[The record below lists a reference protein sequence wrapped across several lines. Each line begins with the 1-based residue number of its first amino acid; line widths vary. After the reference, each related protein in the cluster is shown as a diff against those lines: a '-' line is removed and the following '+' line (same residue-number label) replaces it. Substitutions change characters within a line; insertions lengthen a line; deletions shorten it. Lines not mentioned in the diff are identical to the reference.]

1 MDLYI
6 RRRRVQERALEMLR
20 FFVINK
26 MYQTFKNN
34 FKILKQRKINRN
46 MGKFLAVVL
55 ANHWKKNLSRFAPGG
70 DLKLIYQRRMKYL
83 LTFHAMS
90 GFDTLQKKS

>member
-1 MDLYI
+1 MDQIESASEKLKLSLPKL
-6 RRRRVQERALEMLR
+6 RGDPLLRQLEGE
-20 FFVINK
+20 
-26 MYQTFKNN
+26 NN
-34 FKILKQRKINRN
+34 FQILKQRKINRN